1 MREEEE
7 QHGWVGLMLWGS
19 GSNPAVALG
28 LVVDDTLHFLHQF
41 REWAGKNVTLAEAT
55 ERTLRVTGRAL
66 VMTTAILMTAFMSML
81 VASFTPNNNFGV
93 LSAITIGLALVADL
107 IVLPAAI
114 ALIKPTFAKD

>member
-1 MREEEE
+1 
-7 QHGWVGLMLWGS
+7 
-19 GSNPAVALG
+19 
-28 LVVDDTLHFLHQF
+28 
-41 REWAGKNVTLAEAT
+41 
-55 ERTLRVTGRAL
+55 
-66 VMTTAILMTAFMSML
+66 ML

>member
-1 MREEEE
+1 MKPV
-7 QHGWVGLMLWGS
+7 H
-19 GSNPAVALG
+19 
-28 LVVDDTLHFLHQF
+28 
-41 REWAGKNVTLAEAT
+41 VTLAEAT